1 MPATASRAVL
11 RQSQFLTRRTAVRY
25 ASSTPESAQKA
36 GEAASSA
43 ASKASEG
50 LSRVTSTAG
59 PALSNAAQ
67 GVGSALRKVGGRTGK
82 VIAFVDLGA
91 VVSIAIVTTTLRL
104 GAHQP
109 SQPPPICVP
118 ASLTIYWDETAMIP
132 PTLYYGKVGLELA
145 KLVFRGQNM
154 TPPNLATFQSFYQPL
169 INAFRSPAAL
179 KNANFVSPGD
189 IAARVRNASPK
200 ELALAGVTLAEVIGF
215 FTVGEMIGRMNI
227 VGYRG
232 HPEHHGDH

>member
-91 VVSIAIVTTTLRL
+91 VVINAIVATT
-104 GAHQP
+104 
-109 SQPPPICVP
+109 P
-118 ASLTIYWDETAMIP
+118 ASMIP

-169 INAFRSPAAL
+169 LNAFRSPAAL

-189 IAARVRNASPK
+189 IAARVRNANKK
-200 ELALAGVTLAEVIGF
+200 EIALAGVTLAEIIGF

>member
-1 MPATASRAVL
+1 MHATATRAVL

-25 ASSTPESAQKA
+25 ASSSPESAQKA

-82 VIAFVDLGA
+82 VIAFVDLVETT
-91 VVSIAIVTTTLRL
+91 VVITIVTTT
-104 GAHQP
+104 
-109 SQPPPICVP
+109 P
-118 ASLTIYWDETAMIP
+118 AFGEHPATTSSVDMGRDETAMIP
-132 PTLYYGKVGLELA
+132 PTVYYSKVGLELA

-154 TPPNLATFQSFYQPL
+154 TPPNLATFQSYFQPL
-169 INAFRSPAAL
+169 INAFRNPAAL
-179 KNANFVSPGD
+179 KNANFISPQD
-189 IAARVRNASPK
+189 IVARVRGANKK

>member
-25 ASSTPESAQKA
+25 ASSTSESAQKA

-82 VIAFVDLGA
+82 VIAFVD
-91 VVSIAIVTTTLRL
+91 S
-104 GAHQP
+104 
-109 SQPPPICVP
+109 
-118 ASLTIYWDETAMIP
+118 MIP
-132 PTLYYGKVGLELA
+132 PTLYYSKVGLELA

-169 INAFRSPAAL
+169 LNAFRSPAAL

-189 IAARVRNASPK
+189 IAARVRNANKK
-200 ELALAGVTLAEVIGF
+200 EIALAGVTLAEIIGF